1 MSLSPALKTL
11 LESAQSQA
19 KGLGHTR
26 VTTAHVALALLNT
39 DPERALAQ
47 WGAVS
52 AGDIASCCFDGLEK
66 GDLGTDPASREPAE
80 VVELLDQA
88 SRGSGIFDLY
98 LPLSESLHFNEIL
111 GGKPDGGSAV
121 HSESVPAQV
130 LSRHNPGGPSDSI
143 EGVAAT
149 VQPFDPDSAR
159 QQLLEAVVGQDHAAD
174 LLVKRLT
181 LTVADLDLRPERP
194 DGVFLFAGP
203 TGVGKTELAKALASV
218 LYPGGAGLIRLD
230 MSEYQDGAMSVA
242 KLIGSGPGFV
252 GHDDPASWL
261 TSRVIKNPNSLILL
275 DEIEKAHPAVWTVFL
290 QVFDD
295 GRLTDGRG
303 NSADFS
309 NTVIVMTSNIGAR
322 QFESRPLGF
331 GSSANMRSSPQ
342 AGVVAEIRKVMPP
355 ELFNRIDETVVFRA
369 LEPDD
374 IRLVAARHIADAL
387 VRLDERGYKLALS
400 DDVVEF
406 VAVQGFDPDLGARHL
421 LRNVERLLL
430 AEAASKGPGEYAI
443 SVDHDAGSLV
453 WAG

>member
-19 KGLGHTR
+19 KGLGHAR
-26 VTTAHVALALLNT
+26 VTTAHVALALLKT
-39 DPERALAQ
+39 EPERASAQ

-52 AGDIASCCFDGLEK
+52 AVDIAARCFDGVEK
-66 GDLGTDPASREPAE
+66 GDLGTDPASREPAD
-80 VVELLDQA
+80 VVELLEQA
-88 SRGSGIFDLY
+88 SRGAGLSDLY
-98 LPLSESLHFNEIL
+98 APLNESLHLSETEA
-111 GGKPDGGSAV
+111 GAPDGDSAV
-121 HSESVPAQV
+121 HAESVPAKA
-130 LSRHNPGGPSDSI
+130 SARHDPGGSSEPR
-143 EGVAAT
+143 EGAAAGK
-149 VQPFDPDSAR
+149 QPFDPDSAR
-159 QQLLEAVVGQDHAAD
+159 QQLLDAVIAQDQAVD
-174 LLVKRLT
+174 LLVKRLV
-181 LTVADLDLRPERP
+181 LTRADLDLRPERP

-203 TGVGKTELAKALASV
+203 TGVGKTELAKALGGV
-218 LYPGGAGLIRLD
+218 LFPDGSGLIRLD

-252 GHDDPASWL
+252 GHDDPSSWL
-261 TSRVIKNPNSLILL
+261 TSRVIKNPNSVILL

-331 GSSANMRSSPQ
+331 GSSANVKPSPQ

-369 LEPDD
+369 LDPDD
-374 IRLVAARHIADAL
+374 IRLVATKHIADAL
-387 VRLDERGYKLALS
+387 VRLAERGYKLDLS

-430 AEAASKGPGEYAI
+430 AEAAAKGPGEYTI
-443 SVDHDAGSLV
+443 SVDQVEGALV
-453 WAG
+453 WSG